1 MNPSVL
7 NLASHLFGKGSLNRN
22 AIFIYTGPY
31 IRVLQSKGIDCKAW
45 K

>member
-1 MNPSVL
+1 MSPSVL
-7 NLASHLFGKGSLNRN
+7 NLASHLFGKSCLNRN
-22 AIFIYTGPY
+22 TIFIYTGPY

>member
-1 MNPSVL
+1 MNPSVV
-7 NLASHLFGKGSLNRN
+7 NLASNLFRKACLNRN
-22 AIFIYTGPY
+22 MIFIYTGPY